1 MIHKRN
7 YMKKGELLIYS
18 FLLLTL
24 SSCEFDDKGD
34 LYITDT
40 GWFVL
45 IAFIVAFIFGLVKA
59 DTEKKKEEDFNAY
72 VDEYEKREALRK
84 KEAEEAR
91 RLKQESLFKSIAEE
105 YKDYSSMDID
115 VKGIYYR
122 TKLAKETVPDL
133 TADSVI
139 KLRKEPSNEYDP
151 CAVKVMYERIHLG
164 YVPASVSEK
173 ITTLIDGK
181 AIKKIVVK
189 YAGDARLETW
199 DDPDPYLTL
208 TIYYDGSFY
217 YEQ

>member
-1 MIHKRN
+1 MEKRT
-7 YMKKGELLIYS
+7 LLVLCFII
-18 FLLLTL
+18 LTL

-45 IAFIVAFIFGLVKA
+45 IAFIVAFIFGLIKA

-72 VDEYEKREALRK
+72 VEEYEKREALRR

-105 YKDYSSMDID
+105 YKDCSSMDFD

-122 TKLAKETVPDL
+122 TKLTKETVPRL
-133 TADSVI
+133 NTDSVI
-139 KLRKEPSNEYDP
+139 KLRKEPSNEYDS
-151 CAVKVMYERIHLG
+151 CAVKVIYDRIHLG
-164 YVPASVSEK
+164 YVPASISKRV
-173 ITTLIDGK
+173 TDLIDNK
-181 AIKKIVVK
+181 AIKRIVVK
-189 YAGDARLETW
+189 YAGDAKINTW

-208 TIYYDGSFY
+208 TIYYDGLF
-217 YEQ
+217 